1 MRKMSADEKLPQQ
14 IVKGLYCLEK
24 AEPKKP
30 QKRRIHLLA
39 SGVMVQQAL
48 RAARL
53 LEDFG
58 LAADIWSV
66 TSYSELYR
74 DAIEAER
81 CNRLNPDKDSKT
93 PYLQQ
98 TFTDPEAVFVAT
110 SDYLKALPNSI
121 RPWLPGPMTVL
132 GTDGFGLS
140 DSRSA
145 LRDFF
150 EVSAEHMAY
159 AAMENL
165 YRVGELKQKA
175 LLDARKSLGIDP
187 DSINA
192 ADR

>member
-1 MRKMSADEKLPQQ
+1 
-14 IVKGLYCLEK
+14 
-24 AEPKKP
+24 
-30 QKRRIHLLA
+30 
-39 SGVMVQQAL
+39 
-48 RAARL
+48 
-53 LEDFG
+53 
-58 LAADIWSV
+58 
-66 TSYSELYR
+66 
-74 DAIEAER
+74 
-81 CNRLNPDKDSKT
+81 
-93 PYLQQ
+93 
-98 TFTDPEAVFVAT
+98 
-110 SDYLKALPNSI
+110 
-121 RPWLPGPMTVL
+121 MTVL